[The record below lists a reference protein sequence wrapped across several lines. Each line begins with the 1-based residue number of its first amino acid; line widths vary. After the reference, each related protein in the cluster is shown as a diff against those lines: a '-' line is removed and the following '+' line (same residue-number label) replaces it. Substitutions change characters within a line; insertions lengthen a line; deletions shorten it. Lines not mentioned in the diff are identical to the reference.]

1 MSKAL
6 FARNRYSVN
15 FLCPLNKCK
24 GLKAMKS
31 YLSWLSRYNSL
42 IFFCTEKF
50 RQGKTFPQNLWKSSC
65 IKLRGYCCLCYMLSY
80 KLNQRLWH
88 WLRRIQKFQV
98 VAELRI
104 ILILHW
110 NNKCLQKSLVICKN
124 CTKSFLPLHHQGHQ
138 TTLFC
143 SIKRGH
149 FPLWLLVL

>member
-1 MSKAL
+1 MILKTL
-6 FARNRYSVN
+6 FARNRHSEN
-15 FLCPLNKCK
+15 FLRSLNQCK

-31 YLSWLSRYNSL
+31 WSFHWLSRFLFIMHWKIQKRNK
-42 IFFCTEKF
+42 IFLGTSE
-50 RQGKTFPQNLWKSSC
+50 NLHAF
-65 IKLRGYCCLCYMLSY
+65 GYCFLCYMLSY

-110 NNKCLQKSLVICKN
+110 NNKCLQKSLVICNN